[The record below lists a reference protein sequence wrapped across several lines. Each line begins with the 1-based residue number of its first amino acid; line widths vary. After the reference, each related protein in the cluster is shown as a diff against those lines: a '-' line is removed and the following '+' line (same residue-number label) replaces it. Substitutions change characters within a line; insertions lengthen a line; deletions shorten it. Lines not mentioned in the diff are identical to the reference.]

1 MNGYLEKL
9 NREQREAVCTTEGA
23 VRVIAGAGTGKTR
36 ALTSRFSYLVSTLG
50 IAPNHILCVTFTNR
64 AAGEMKRRIRA
75 TLGDLDLGHIC
86 TFHAFCVRLLR
97 EDIHVLNYPEN
108 FIILDV
114 EDQKQL
120 LLKIFEDMG
129 LTLRE
134 TTVRRV
140 MDEVIEAKKLYATGY
155 MDDIYELNGERLKA
169 RFSQAGDRDEELFLR
184 YLYEQ
189 KKCFGCDFNDLIN
202 FATYILE
209 HFPDV
214 RRKWSDR
221 MQYVMVDE
229 FQDVSRR
236 QYSLAQML
244 SETHG
249 NLFIVGDPD
258 QTIYSWRGSHV
269 RLFLDFDKVYP
280 EAKTLLLTANYRSTP
295 EIITASNALIE
306 KNEIRFPKT
315 LTALKANGRR
325 PLYFHAKSGKEEAGW
340 ITAEIET
347 LRKSGVSSGDI
358 AVLYRAHYLT
368 RTLEECLVE
377 KELPYTIFSGIA
389 FYGRREIKD
398 VICYLRMVT
407 AGDDIA
413 FLRTVNLPPRKIGRK
428 KLAALKQTAGEKNG
442 SLYEALK
449 EHLRSGNLFAGT
461 QAMQY
466 VEAIEQVRKQRAGLT
481 LGDMLQTLLDRSGY
495 EAFLR
500 LQGDQERLDNVAELK
515 RAVENAGQD
524 ADASLEDFLARTAL
538 FTNLDSDSEERRET
552 VKLMTVHTAKGME
565 FPYVF
570 ICGLSEGVFP
580 SRRIRTPEEMDEERR
595 LAYVAMTRAMERL
608 YLSDSEGAGNDGIF
622 KYPSR
627 FIFEA
632 GREHIE
638 YVTPLDARLEETAR
652 SHIRLEEEALNR
664 CRAAFAAGD
673 RVVHPVFGQ
682 GTVMAVYPD
691 EACYGILFDRLKT
704 ERSIH
709 FGGNLQKK

>member
-1 MNGYLEKL
+1 MEDYLEKL
-9 NREQREAVCTTEGA
+9 NREQQEAVRTTEGA

-36 ALTSRFSYLVSTLG
+36 TLTSRFSYLVSTLG

-64 AAGEMKRRIRA
+64 AANEMKRRIRA
-75 TLGDLDLGHIC
+75 ALGDLDLGYIC
-86 TFHAFCVRLLR
+86 TFHAFCTRLLK
-97 EDIHVLNYPEN
+97 EDIHVLNYPAN

-120 LLKIFEDMG
+120 LLKIFGDMG

-134 TTVRRV
+134 TTVKRV
-140 MDEVIEAKKLYATGY
+140 MDEVIEARKLYATGY
-155 MDDIYELNGERLKA
+155 IDDIRELNNEHLKA

-202 FATYILE
+202 FATYMLE

-229 FQDVSRR
+229 FQDVSKR
-236 QYSLAQML
+236 QYALAQML

-249 NLFIVGDPD
+249 NLFITGDPD

-269 RLFLDFDKVYP
+269 QLFLDFDRTYP
-280 EAKTLLLTANYRSTP
+280 EASTLLLTTNYRSTP
-295 EIITASNALIE
+295 EILVASNTLIE

-315 LTALKANGRR
+315 LTALKASGRR

-340 ITAEIET
+340 MLTEIET
-347 LRKSGVSSGDI
+347 LRKNGVSPGHI

-368 RTLEECLVE
+368 RAIEECFVE
-377 KELPYTIFSGIA
+377 KGLPYTIFSGIE

-407 AGDDIA
+407 TGDDIA
-413 FLRTVNLPPRKIGRK
+413 FLRTVNLPPRKIGKK
-428 KLAALKQTAGEKNG
+428 KLAALKDTADERNC

-449 EHLRSGNLFAGT
+449 LHLRNGNLFAGT
-461 QAMQY
+461 QAMHY

-481 LGDMLQTLLDRSGY
+481 LGDMLQALLDRSGY

-524 ADASLEDFLARTAL
+524 ADASLEDFLARVAL
-538 FTNLDSDSEERRET
+538 FTNLDGEERRDT

-570 ICGLSEGVFP
+570 ICGLNEGVFP
-580 SRRIRTPEEMDEERR
+580 SRRISTPEEMEEERR

-608 YLSDSEGAGNDGIF
+608 YLSDSEGVGNDGIF

-627 FIFEA
+627 FIFDA
-632 GREHIE
+632 GREHMDC
-638 YVTPLDARLEETAR
+638 VAPLDAQLEESAR
-652 SHIRLEEEALNR
+652 SYIRREEEALN
-664 CRAAFAAGD
+664 CRRPAFVAGD
-673 RVVHPVFGQ
+673 SVIHPVFGQ
-682 GTVMAVYPD
+682 GRVMAVYSG
-691 EACYGILFDRLKT
+691 EGCYGILFDSLKT

-709 FGGNLQKK
+709 FGANLQKK

>member
-1 MNGYLEKL
+1 MEDYLDKL
-9 NREQREAVCTTEGA
+9 NREQKEAVCMTEGA

-64 AAGEMKRRIRA
+64 AASEMKRRIRA
-75 TLGDLDLGHIC
+75 TLGDLDFGYIC
-86 TFHAFCVRLLR
+86 TFHAFCVQLLK

-129 LTLRE
+129 LTLRD
-134 TTVRRV
+134 TTVKRV
-140 MDEVIEAKKLYATGY
+140 MDEVIEAKKLYANGY
-155 MDDIYELNGERLKA
+155 IDDIRELDNERLKA
-169 RFSQAGDRDEELFLR
+169 RFSQAGDRDGELFLR

-214 RRKWSDR
+214 RRKWSHR

-229 FQDVSRR
+229 FQDVSKR
-236 QYSLAQML
+236 QYTLAQML

-249 NLFIVGDPD
+249 NLFIAGDPD

-269 RLFLDFDKVYP
+269 RLFLDFDKTYP
-280 EAKTLLLTANYRSTP
+280 EAKTLLLTTNYRSTP
-295 EIITASNALIE
+295 EILAASNTLIE

-315 LTALKANGRR
+315 LTAVKTGGQRT
-325 PLYFHAKSGKEEAGW
+325 LYFHAKSEKEEAGW
-340 ITAEIET
+340 MLAEMDA
-347 LRKSGVSSGDI
+347 LRKSGVSPGNI

-368 RTLEECLVE
+368 RALEECFVE
-377 KELPYTIFSGIA
+377 KGLPYTIFSGME
-389 FYGRREIKD
+389 FYGRKEVKD

-407 AGDDIA
+407 TGDDIA
-413 FLRTVNLPPRKIGRK
+413 FLRTVNLPPRKIGKK
-428 KLAALKQTAGEKNG
+428 KLAALKETAGERNS

-449 EHLRSGNLFAGT
+449 EHLRNGNLFAGT
-461 QAMQY
+461 QALSY
-466 VEAIEQVRKQRAGLT
+466 VGAIEQVRKQRAGLT
-481 LGDMLQTLLDRSGY
+481 LGDLLQTLLDRSGY

-500 LQGDQERLDNVAELK
+500 LQGDQERLDNLAELK
-515 RAVENAGQD
+515 RAVETAGQD
-524 ADASLEDFLARTAL
+524 ADASLEDFLARVAL
-538 FTNLDSDSEERRET
+538 FTNLDSEERRET

-570 ICGLSEGVFP
+570 ICGLNEGVFP
-580 SRRIRTPEEMDEERR
+580 SRRVHTPEEMDEERR

-608 YLSDSEGAGNDGIF
+608 YLSDSEGVGNDGIF

-627 FIFEA
+627 FLFDA
-632 GREHIE
+632 GREHVE
-638 YVTPLDARLEETAR
+638 YVTPLNAQLEESAR
-652 SHIRLEEEALNR
+652 SYIRREEEALNR
-664 CRAAFAAGD
+664 RRATFAAGD

-682 GTVMAVYPD
+682 GTVMAVYFD
-691 EACYGILFDRLKT
+691 EACYGILFDSLKT

-709 FGGNLQKK
+709 FGGNLTHG